1 MRSLAAFLQRNFYLC
16 AALLVAAIV
25 AFGFGHTIG
34 PKLLHPPSPR
44 PPILY
49 VHVAICASW
58 VVLFIV
64 QTTLVRNYL
73 VGWHRRIGLFG
84 IALGSALP
92 IVGTVTAVTMTR
104 LNFIAGESDAP
115 AFLVLDVYYMIAF
128 ALIFGAAVLLR
139 PRPEYHRRLM
149 FLATC
154 TLTVAAFARF
164 PGLPVGSWDVCVDA
178 LIACGVARDWI
189 VDGSVH
195 PVYRYV
201 LPLLIAGQIGA
212 NSIYFTNA
220 GWWLTTAH
228 FLMGR

>member
-1 MRSLAAFLQRNFYLC
+1 MRRLAEFLQRNLYLC

-49 VHVAICASW
+49 VHVALSASW

-73 VGWHRRIGLFG
+73 VGWHRRAGMF
-84 IALGSALP
+84 GSAIGSAIP
-92 IVGTVTAVTMTR
+92 AVGIVTAVTMTK
-104 LNFIAGESDAP
+104 LNFVAGETDAP
-115 AFLVLDVYYMIAF
+115 AFLVLDVYYMVAF

-149 FLATC
+149 FVAT
-154 TLTVAAFARF
+154 
-164 PGLPVGSWDVCVDA
+164 
-178 LIACGVARDWI
+178 
-189 VDGSVH
+189 
-195 PVYRYV
+195 
-201 LPLLIAGQIGA
+201 
-212 NSIYFTNA
+212 
-220 GWWLTTAH
+220 
-228 FLMGR
+228 